1 MKTESLKLNFHQLI
15 DKIENIKI
23 LETFYILLKEFNNR
37 KVKIDFWDNF
47 TDEQRIELEEA
58 WEESEKEENL
68 ISHKTVMKESKKW
81 LRK

>member
-1 MKTESLKLNFHQLI
+1 MKTENLKLNLHQLI
-15 DKIENIKI
+15 DEIENIKI

-37 KVKIDFWDNF
+37 KMKIDFWDNF
-47 TDEQRIELEEA
+47 TNGQRIELQEA

-68 ISHKTVMKESKKW
+68 ISHKKVMEESKKW